1 MLDLSCLPEVTAAL
15 AAGAEENDRT
25 GSFPAAGIEAVHAA
39 GLLTATIAE
48 RHGGPGAGLA
58 QTVAILHALGRGD
71 PSVALI
77 TAMTLLQHAA
87 QAQQETWPAALY
99 AEVVAESVSRP
110 VLINALRVEPE
121 LGTPARGGLPA
132 TTARRVPG
140 GWSLTGRKIFST
152 GAVGLRWMVVW
163 ASTDEPTPRV
173 GGFLVRSDAPGITI
187 EPTWDHLGLR
197 ASRSDDVIFAD
208 TPVPADAVT
217 GLTEPAA
224 APRADPALMAWNGL
238 GITALYLGVA
248 SAARDW
254 LTGFLTERTPT
265 ALGRPLATLPR
276 FISAVGEIEASL
288 TAAVDLVNGLAARAD
303 AGDPLAASHAGM
315 AKLAGTR
322 AAIGAVEQAVA
333 LVGNNGL
340 TRRYPLERHYRD
352 VLCSRVHTPQDD
364 SVVTAAGQSAFASA
378 GQPQPTLGRI
388 SNPSGRTDQCPSSSS
403 A

>member
-1 MLDLSCLPEVTAAL
+1 MSDQVLDLGCLPEVTAAL

-217 GLTEPAA
+217 GLTEPGRGPAGRPRLDGLERA
-224 APRADPALMAWNGL
+224 RHHRALPRRGQRGPGLADRFPDRADPYRPGPSARDA
-238 GITALYLGVA
+238 TAVHQCGRRDRGVA
-248 SAARDW
+248 D
-254 LTGFLTERTPT
+254 
-265 ALGRPLATLPR
+265 GR
-276 FISAVGEIEASL
+276 G
-288 TAAVDLVNGLAARAD
+288 
-303 AGDPLAASHAGM
+303 
-315 AKLAGTR
+315 
-322 AAIGAVEQAVA
+322 
-333 LVGNNGL
+333 
-340 TRRYPLERHYRD
+340 
-352 VLCSRVHTPQDD
+352 
-364 SVVTAAGQSAFASA
+364 
-378 GQPQPTLGRI
+378 
-388 SNPSGRTDQCPSSSS
+388 
-403 A
+403 